1 MFNVYYI
8 RNGYE
13 LNAKFDKKGS
23 ALLFAHN
30 FVYKLG
36 GDYAAIVDI
45 KTNKTIQVYS
55 RY

>member
-13 LNAKFDKKGS
+13 LNAKFEKRGS

-30 FVYKLG
+30 FVSMLG
-36 GDYAAIVDI
+36 GDYAAVTDTE
-45 KTNKTIQVYS
+45 TNKTIQVYS

>member
-1 MFNVYYI
+1 MFNVYYL

-13 LNAKFDKKGS
+13 LNAKFNKEED

-30 FVYKLG
+30 FVSMLG
-36 GDYAAIVDI
+36 GDYAAVVD
-45 KTNKTIQVYS
+45 TETDKTIQVYS